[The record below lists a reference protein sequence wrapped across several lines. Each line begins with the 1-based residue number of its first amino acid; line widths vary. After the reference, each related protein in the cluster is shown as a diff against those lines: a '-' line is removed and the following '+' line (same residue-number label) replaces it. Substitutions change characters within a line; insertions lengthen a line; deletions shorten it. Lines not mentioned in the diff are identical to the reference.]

1 MKKRLLSVLLAATLV
16 FQPVSAEAAQPVDSV
31 TEETTFVQEEETDSV
46 QTEEE
51 TVSDSS
57 ENVSIETEE
66 TEEESALQ
74 EEAVEETGL
83 SVISMDEVAEVQE
96 VFVENI
102 EGIYQTGSFKV
113 TTSEESSEPALLGTT
128 EEEAWENWETYIK
141 GQLAAKSTEISISEY
156 NISLSDVGI
165 WYAGVINENP
175 DLYYVS
181 GTFYYS
187 YYGDTVLS
195 IKPKYLDGFDDA
207 AFQKATAEALS
218 ILTEDMTDL
227 EKAIAL
233 HDYIVLNCEYDY
245 ENYLNN
251 TILDNSYSAYGVLVD
266 RIAVCQ
272 GYALAYKYLLE
283 KAGITCYM
291 VTSEAMNHAWN
302 MIQLNGNYYQ
312 VDATWDDPTWDLIG
326 RVGHSYMFVSDNK
339 FKTELNHQDWEVT
352 YRNKVLSV
360 TATDTSY
367 DDSFWVGVTSP
378 LILNGDN
385 YYYVDSA
392 SKSILCI
399 PSVGGTTQII
409 YNNMGTW
416 YEWGETMSYWPSAYS
431 GLFLIGD
438 RLYFNTPQNICSIKL
453 DGTDERTEFTAD
465 TSNGYI
471 YGSAYCQGKVL
482 YSLHQSPNLTEKE
495 KVLTATLDGVKEVSQ
510 VTLDQTTLELEVG
523 ETVTLTATVFPA
535 DATEKT
541 VTWSSSNTEVA
552 GVMNTGRVQAK
563 KAGSCVITAAAGGKS
578 ATCTVTVT
586 EAVTPIEK
594 LSVPVFSPE
603 AGEVAKGTTVTL
615 TSSEGAEIYYTT
627 NGTVPSVVSSKYEA
641 SIVIDKAMTIKAI
654 AVKEGYLDSDVVS
667 ASYTLE
673 KIPVSSIKL
682 NSTELQLDAGETA
695 TLTAT
700 ILPSDATEQ
709 TVTWSSSKEETA
721 TVTQEGVVQAKQAGE
736 CVITAE
742 ADGQTANCSVVVT
755 GNIEKL
761 ETPVFSPKEGLVK
774 KGTEVTISGPDGA
787 VIHYTTDATV
797 PDEISPV
804 YETPIVIE
812 ENITIAAYAV
822 KEGWLDSDVV
832 TATYQI
838 TEEELP
844 VYTVTFIG
852 ADGKELKTEEV
863 TQGQDATP
871 PDETEVT
878 APKGYTFSGWEGN
891 YRNVRKD
898 ETVTAKFQP
907 VTYTITY
914 KTNGG
919 SNSKNNPASYTI
931 ETGTIVLEDAYGKE
945 GYTFAG
951 WYNNAGFLGSP
962 VKEIRTGSTGN
973 LTLYAKWKDERGL
986 WMEDIAPLAYTGK
999 AVKPENIAVYYGDKP
1014 LRAGTDY
1021 AVSYKNN
1028 INANTLSTEKEREK
1042 APTVTITG
1050 KGNYTGSIKKTF
1062 VIAPKNL
1069 EEEDVQADNLA
1080 AAYKEGKV
1088 NRLVPVVK
1096 WGTKKLANK
1105 KDFQVFYPDTSGGAY
1120 EMPGDYEVVIKGI
1133 GNYTGTR
1140 KITLTVAGEKER
1152 LISKAK
1158 ISAIPSQ
1165 DYTGKAVVLT
1175 EDMPKVTYNGEPLT
1189 MDKDYTLEYGSCITP
1204 GTYEVVVK
1212 GKGIYKGVK
1221 RISFKIQGIPVTTLK
1236 VGEYENPVY
1245 GGKACTIAPE
1255 IYDKDGNL
1263 LKEGEHYKLTFSNNT
1278 QAGTAQM
1285 IITGMKQYSGTVK
1298 KNFKILP
1305 YSLVTGS
1312 TDIKAEFANGKTEQA
1327 YEKGGTK
1334 PEVKVTFKGKVL
1346 TEGVDYTVSYR
1357 NNTKVNLLSTEAE
1370 QKKAPTVIIKG
1381 KKNFIKSISMEF
1393 AIQKKDIADVFITVP
1408 DVAESTKAGKYKS
1421 SPILLDENGKK
1432 LSAGTDYQKTY
1443 EYYDADGNKLA
1454 ANAFPKKGDSIKVVI
1469 TGTGNYEGITS
1480 GVYKI
1485 IEKGTSIVGARV
1497 TIKNPVYYTGEAITF
1512 SDKDLEIKL
1521 GGKTLGSDDYEIIG
1535 YYNNVSKGKAQM
1547 ILKGQGKY
1555 GGVKQVTFTIKAQ
1568 PMKWWEK
1575 GQ

>member
-16 FQPVSAEAAQPVDSV
+16 FQPVSAEAAQPVDGAV
-31 TEETTFVQEEETDSV
+31 EETNFVQEEETDAA

-57 ENVSIETEE
+57 ENVSMETEE
-66 TEEESALQ
+66 AEEETVLQ
-74 EEAVEETGL
+74 EE
-83 SVISMDEVAEVQE
+83 SVGESEPTAISTDGAAELQE
-96 VFVENI
+96 VFVENA
-102 EGIYQTGSFKV
+102 EGIYQAGSFKAP
-113 TTSEESSEPALLGTT
+113 TSEESKEPALLGTT
-128 EEEAWENWETYIK
+128 EEETWEKWEAYIK
-141 GQLAAKSTEISISEY
+141 GELAAKSTEIIISEY
-156 NISLSDVGI
+156 NITVSDVGI

-175 DLYYVS
+175 ELYYVS
-181 GTFYYS
+181 GSFS
-187 YYGDTVLS
+187 YKYNANNTVCS
-195 IKPKYLDGFDDA
+195 ILPQYVDGFDDA
-207 AFQKATAEALS
+207 AFQKAAEEALS

-245 ENYLNN
+245 ENYLNK
-251 TILDNSYSAYGVLVD
+251 TILTNSYSAYGVLVD

-291 VTSEAMNHAWN
+291 VTSKEMNHAWN
-302 MIQLNGNYYQ
+302 MIQLNGKYYQ
-312 VDATWDDPTWDLIG
+312 VDATWDDPAWDHIG

-339 FKTELNHQDWEVT
+339 FQTELEHHDWDVT

-360 TATDTSY
+360 TAADTSY

-385 YYYVDSA
+385 YYYVDSENNC
-392 SKSILCI
+392 IRYI

-409 YNNMGTW
+409 YNNIGTW
-416 YEWGETMSYWPSAYS
+416 YEWGNTGSWYTSAFS

-438 RLYFNTPQNICSIKL
+438 RLYFNTSQSICSIKL

-465 TSNGYI
+465 TTNGYI

-482 YSLHQSPNLTEKE
+482 YSLHQSPELTKE
-495 KVLTATLDGVKEVSQ
+495 EVLTATLDGVTEVSQ
-510 VTLDQTTLELEVG
+510 VTLDQTTLEMEVG
-523 ETVTLTATVFPA
+523 ETVTLTATVFPS
-535 DATEKT
+535 DAAEQT

-552 GVMNTGRVQAK
+552 GVMDTGRVQAK
-563 KAGSCVITAAAGGKS
+563 KAGSCVITAEAGGKR
-578 ATCTVTVT
+578 AACTVTVT
-586 EAVTPIEK
+586 EAATPIEK

-603 AGEVAKGTTVTL
+603 AGEVVKGTTVTL
-615 TSSEGAEIYYTT
+615 TASEGAEIYYTI
-627 NGTVPSVVSSKYEA
+627 NETVPSVVSSKYETP
-641 SIVIDKAMTIKAI
+641 IVIDKAMTIKAI
-654 AVKEGYLDSDVVS
+654 AVKEG
-667 ASYTLE
+667 
-673 KIPVSSIKL
+673 
-682 NSTELQLDAGETA
+682 
-695 TLTAT
+695 
-700 ILPSDATEQ
+700 
-709 TVTWSSSKEETA
+709 
-721 TVTQEGVVQAKQAGE
+721 
-736 CVITAE
+736 
-742 ADGQTANCSVVVT
+742 
-755 GNIEKL
+755 
-761 ETPVFSPKEGLVK
+761 
-774 KGTEVTISGPDGA
+774 
-787 VIHYTTDATV
+787 
-797 PDEISPV
+797 
-804 YETPIVIE
+804 
-812 ENITIAAYAV
+812 
-822 KEGWLDSDVV
+822 WLDSDVV
-832 TATYQI
+832 TAAYQVK
-838 TEEELP
+838 EEELP

-871 PDETEVT
+871 PDETEAA
-878 APKGYTFSGWEGN
+878 APEGYTFSGWKGN
-891 YRNVRKD
+891 YRNVQKD
-898 ETVTAKFQP
+898 ETVTAIFQP
-907 VTYTITY
+907 VTYMILY

-919 SNSKNNPASYTI
+919 SNGKNNPASYTI
-931 ETGTIVLEDAYGKE
+931 ETKTIVLEDAYGKE
-945 GYTFAG
+945 GYSFAG

-973 LTLYAKWKDERGL
+973 LTFYAKWKDERGL

-999 AVKPENIAVYYGDKP
+999 AVKPENIAVYYGDRM

-1028 INANTLSTEKEREK
+1028 INANTLSTEKEKEK
-1042 APTVTITG
+1042 APTVLITG

-1069 EEEDVQADNLA
+1069 EDADVQADNLA
-1080 AAYKEGKV
+1080 AAYKEDKV
-1088 NRLVPVVK
+1088 NKLVPVVK

-1105 KDFQVFYPDTSGGAY
+1105 KDFQVFYPDTSGSAY

-1158 ISAIPSQ
+1158 FSAVPTQ
-1165 DYTGKAVVLT
+1165 EYTGEAVVLT
-1175 EDMPKVTYNGEPLT
+1175 EDMLTATYNKEPLI

-1204 GTYEVVVK
+1204 GTYEVLVK

-1221 RISFKIQGIPVTTLK
+1221 RIRFKIQGIPVTTLK
-1236 VGEYENPVY
+1236 VGKFENPVY
-1245 GGKACTIAPE
+1245 GGEACTIAPE
-1255 IYDKDGNL
+1255 IYDKEGSL
-1263 LKEGEHYKLTFSNNT
+1263 LKEGEHYKLTFTNNT

-1285 IITGMKQYSGTVK
+1285 MITGMKQYSGTVK
-1298 KNFKILP
+1298 KSFKILP
-1305 YSLVTGS
+1305 YSLKTG
-1312 TDIKAEFANGKTEQA
+1312 TDVKAEFVNGKKEQVYA
-1327 YEKGGTK
+1327 KGGTK

-1346 TEGVDYTVSYR
+1346 TEGVDYTVSYK
-1357 NNTKVNLLSTEAE
+1357 NNTKMNLLSTEAE
-1370 QKKAPTVIIKG
+1370 QKKAPAVIIKG
-1381 KKNFIKSISMEF
+1381 KKNFSKSFSMEF

-1421 SPILLDENGKK
+1421 SPILIDENGKK
-1432 LSAGTDYQKTY
+1432 LSAGTDYLKSY
-1443 EYYDADGNKLA
+1443 EYYDADGKKLA
-1454 ANAFPKKGDSIKVVI
+1454 ANAWPKKGDRIKIVV
-1469 TGTGNYEGITS
+1469 TGTGNYD
-1480 GVYKI
+1480 GVTNTFYEI
-1485 IEKGTSIVGARV
+1485 IGKGTSIAGAKV
-1497 TIKNPVYYTGEAITF
+1497 TIKNPVYYTGKEITF

-1521 GGKTLGSDDYEIIG
+1521 GGKTLGTDDYEIIG
-1535 YYNNVSKGKAQM
+1535 YYNNVNKGKAQM